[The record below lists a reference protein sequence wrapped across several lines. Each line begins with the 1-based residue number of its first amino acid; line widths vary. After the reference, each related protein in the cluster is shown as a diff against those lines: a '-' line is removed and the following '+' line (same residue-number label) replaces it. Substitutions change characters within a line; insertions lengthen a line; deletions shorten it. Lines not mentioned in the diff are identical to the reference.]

1 MHRALPVPDEAVWRH
16 VTAFQQ
22 DICENVVIE
31 ACTDQGSLLFP
42 KVEFFFIK
50 AHTRGLSFFISMQ
63 NVIYEV
69 SVIQSLE
76 FKQKTQYHG
85 SVFLKISCGLAD

>member
-1 MHRALPVPDEAVWRH
+1 MFAVCYLFTPLNGQFQMHRALPVPDEAVWRH

-50 AHTRGLSFFISMQ
+50 AHTRGLSF
-63 NVIYEV
+63 
-69 SVIQSLE
+69 L
-76 FKQKTQYHG
+76 
-85 SVFLKISCGLAD
+85 

>member
-42 KVEFFFIK
+42 KVEFFLAALAALYLPTWFIHSLIDSLCSI
-50 AHTRGLSFFISMQ
+50 HTKPYQ
-63 NVIYEV
+63 P
-69 SVIQSLE
+69 
-76 FKQKTQYHG
+76 
-85 SVFLKISCGLAD
+85 